1 MIPGAFRFPEVTG
14 LLAGHGVLAYSK
26 EVMRQG
32 NVDHHLAKVTSKG
45 QTTIPVS
52 VRTKLNV
59 RAGDVITWDVQGDG
73 SAVVRRVEPL
83 DVSFL
88 RATLDTLGEWQSAED
103 DEAYRDL

>member
-1 MIPGAFRFPEVTG
+1 
-14 LLAGHGVLAYSK
+14 
-26 EVMRQG
+26 MRQG